1 MKKLFVKYIKK
12 INKKYM
18 NKKEINTK
26 LLEALINF
34 DFFIFESPE
43 FSKVSARQFDKNII
57 VKGTK
62 GLKNYYTIN
71 PLEIIKSLKR
81 IIRLLQFSQQQ
92 RKFVLKLN
100 FNENSYNQELF
111 SLIMNY
117 KNILSSNIILEQI
130 YAFDL
135 KKQAGACAFFGV
147 TQNQKNYRRI
157 FEDNKH
163 LILEFN
169 SQITKNNYGTY
180 KLFLNSDDWKKIIFL
195 SLLIKN
201 TFKLN

>member
-1 MKKLFVKYIKK
+1 
-12 INKKYM
+12 M